1 MTRYIPINHREHN
14 ELKSMKIILNVW
26 TVYTGGQSSDIRG
39 IRTIH
44 TWKLS
49 EEYRVIDLEEYS
61 LNYQRDT
68 V

>member
-1 MTRYIPINHREHN
+1 MDSLY
-14 ELKSMKIILNVW
+14 
-26 TVYTGGQSSDIRG
+26 GGQSSDIRG